1 MKKPYITS
9 YYDFLLYEK
18 KGVPEFLEKIMS
30 GLNDINFKE
39 DNEIVL
45 LENDISEKSIIK
57 ISYLHLK
64 SKDLQTKSVASTFK
78 FDDFNF
84 EINKFTLV
92 NYNFTT
98 FEDTKKEDFINYLSH
113 EIHHAY
119 QLYNVFKSTRSLEM
133 NKSWKLNLKQ
143 QNFRGRNKFFDDF
156 LYLLYKSLGLEI
168 DSDIVG
174 LYFKIKELK
183 LIEKDDV
190 INSIKNDNLYNII
203 KLMGDF
209 KPHVF
214 SKYIKD
220 NSNLEELKKLIE
232 EFNESYIEIDNF
244 FEKWNIFFKRQ
255 FKKYIEKIN
264 RLVDLIRNE
273 IK

>member
-1 MKKPYITS
+1 LKKPYITS
-9 YYDFLLYEK
+9 YFDFLLYEK
-18 KGVPEFLEKIMS
+18 KGVPEFLEKIMIE
-30 GLNDINFKE
+30 LNNISFKE
-39 DNEIVL
+39 DNEIIL
-45 LENDISEKSIIK
+45 PENDISEKSIIK
-57 ISYLHLK
+57 ISHLHLK
-64 SKDLQTKSVASTFK
+64 SKDLQTKNVASTFK

-84 EINKFTLV
+84 ETNKFILV

-113 EIHHAY
+113 EIHHSY
-119 QLYNVFKSTRSLEM
+119 QLYNVFKSTRTLKM

-190 INSIKNDNLYNII
+190 VNSIKSDNLYNII

-220 NSNLEELKKLIE
+220 NSDLEELKKLIT
-232 EFNESYIEIDNF
+232 EFNENYIEIDNF

-255 FKKYIEKIN
+255 YKKYNEKIN